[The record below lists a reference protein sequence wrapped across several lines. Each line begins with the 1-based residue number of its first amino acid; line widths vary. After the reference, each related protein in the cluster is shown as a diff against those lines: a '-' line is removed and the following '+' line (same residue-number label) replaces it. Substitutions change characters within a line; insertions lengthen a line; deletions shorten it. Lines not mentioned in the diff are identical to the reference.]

1 VLVRFLSWFG
11 LVLVVL
17 AAGLTIAEML
27 LHLDDLADDTEG
39 LGGAMRFL
47 GVRVCAYYLP
57 ILIPI
62 ASFMATYL
70 SLGIS
75 ARWLEITA
83 TKAGGISPFRVTVP
97 ILLAAAALSGVA
109 FLVNETVVLQA
120 ERAWRQHLSGAEDD
134 IEFRRGSFWY
144 ATGNLIYNV
153 GDADPE
159 RQILHDLR
167 IFEKDDNGRLLRRI
181 HAGLARVSDGDLE
194 LYDAT
199 EIRFH
204 PDDPRSVPEKTWSS
218 QLLLDTNAARSNPT
232 LLEADATTLA
242 LPSLHEFI
250 SQRAAAGGDVSRFV
264 SLFHSRLSDPFAVF
278 LLALLAIP
286 FALKVEQTRSLAVPA
301 LQGVGV
307 LLIYWSFRSGGAL
320 LGVSDPGSAV
330 AMPCLVLLGFLGLG
344 AWRYARVPA

>member
-1 VLVRFLSWFG
+1 LLRFLSWFG

-17 AAGLTIAEML
+17 AAGITIAEML
-27 LHLDDLADDTEG
+27 LHLDDLAEDTEG

-62 ASFMATYL
+62 ASFMAAYL

-83 TKAGGISPFRVTVP
+83 TKAGGVSPIRVTLPVL
-97 ILLAAAALSGVA
+97 IAAAGLSGVA
-109 FLVNETVVLQA
+109 FLVNETLVLEA

-153 GDADPE
+153 GDADPGQ
-159 RQILHDLR
+159 QILHDLR
-167 IFEKDDNGRLLRRI
+167 IFEKDDDGRLLRRI
-181 HAGLARVSDGDLE
+181 YASVAQVRDGDLE

-204 PDDPRSVPEKTWSS
+204 PDQPRSVPEKTWSS
-218 QLLLDTNAARSNPT
+218 RLLLDTDAARSNPT

-242 LPSLHEFI
+242 LPNLREFI

-264 SLFHSRLSDPFAVF
+264 SLFHSRLSDPLAVF

-301 LQGVGV
+301 LQGVAV
-307 LLIYWSFRSGGAL
+307 LLVYWSFRSGGAL
-320 LGVSDPGSAV
+320 LGTSNPGA
-330 AMPCLVLLGFLGLG
+330 AFTAPWLVLLAFLGLG
-344 AWRYARVPA
+344 AWRYARVPS